1 MAERKQVDWES
12 VERDYSAGLL
22 SLREIAAKYGVSPSL
37 ITRKKNEGEWPRD
50 LTSKIQAK
58 ADSIITGVN
67 TGGVNAGVNSK
78 KASEKEIIEANAQAI
93 VNIKLAHRG
102 DIRKSKNIVNS
113 LFDELELTT
122 DNRELFEQL
131 GEILRNESD
140 SGQDKLNDIY
150 KKCIS
155 MPQRI
160 DGVKKLT
167 DALKTMIGLER
178 EAYDITAAPTST
190 ENAITDLLKV
200 CQGNAVSITTSTTD
214 FDEDDE

>member
-22 SLREIAAKYGVSPSL
+22 SLREIGDKHGVTEGAIRKRAK
-37 ITRKKNEGEWPRD
+37 KEEWIRD
-50 LTSKIQAK
+50 LTAKIAK
-58 ADSIITGVN
+58 KSDDLVRKEMVRSEVRSEKII
-67 TGGVNAGVNSK
+67 
-78 KASEKEIIEANAQAI
+78 SEKEIIEVNAQAI
-93 VNIKLAHRG
+93 VNIKLAHRS
-102 DIRKSKNIVNS
+102 DIRKSKRIVNA

-131 GEILRNESD
+131 GELLRQESE
-140 SGQDKLNDIY
+140 SGHDKLNDIY

-178 EAYDITAAPTST
+178 EAYDIQSTPTP
-190 ENAITDLLKV
+190 ID
-200 CQGNAVSITTSTTD
+200 NAVSSLLKAVQGSCISVATSNVD
-214 FDEDDE
+214 FDDEE

>member
-1 MAERKQVDWES
+1 MAERKQVDWEG

-22 SLREIAAKYGVSPSL
+22 SLRELADKHGTKESSIRYKANQKDW
-37 ITRKKNEGEWPRD
+37 TRD
-50 LTSKIQAK
+50 L
-58 ADSIITGVN
+58 
-67 TGGVNAGVNSK
+67 SK
-78 KASEKEIIEANAQAI
+78 KIEQKTNEKLRKTELRTELRSEKAISEKEIIEVNAQAI

-102 DIRKSKNIVNS
+102 DIRKSKNIVNA

-131 GEILRNESD
+131 GELLRQESE

-155 MPQRI
+155 MSQRI

-178 EAYDITAAPTST
+178 EAYDITAAPTAT
-190 ENAITDLLKV
+190 DNAMSSFVKSL
-200 CQGNAVSITTSTTD
+200 QGSSVQVVAQCND
-214 FDEDDE
+214 DDDDDE

>member
-22 SLREIAAKYGVSPSL
+22 SLREIGDKHNVAHQVIARKAK
-37 ITRKKNEGEWPRD
+37 KEEWARD
-50 LTSKIQAK
+50 LREKIAK
-58 ADSIITGVN
+58 AVDKKIGDKQVGDSLGD
-67 TGGVNAGVNSK
+67 SK
-78 KASEKEIIEANAQAI
+78 KASEKEIIEVNAQAI

-102 DIRKSKNIVNS
+102 DIRKSKNIVNA

-131 GEILRNESD
+131 GELLRQESE
-140 SGQDKLNDIY
+140 SGHDKLNDIY

-178 EAYDITAAPTST
+178 EAYDIQSTPTP
-190 ENAITDLLKV
+190 ID
-200 CQGNAVSITTSTTD
+200 NAVSSLLKAVQGSYISVATSNVD
-214 FDEDDE
+214 FDDEE

>member
-22 SLREIAAKYGVSPSL
+22 SLRELADKYGVAESY
-37 ITRKKNEGEWPRD
+37 IRKKANQKDWSRD
-50 LTSKIQAK
+50 LSAKIQSK
-58 ADSIITGVN
+58 AEKLVRSEVVRSEVRTEKAIT
-67 TGGVNAGVNSK
+67 
-78 KASEKEIIEANAQAI
+78 EKEIIEVNAQAI

-102 DIRKSKNIVNS
+102 DIRKSKNIVNA

-131 GEILRNESD
+131 GELLRQESE

-150 KKCIS
+150 KKVIS
-155 MPQRI
+155 LPQRI

-178 EAYDITAAPTST
+178 EAYDIQSTPTP
-190 ENAITDLLKV
+190 ID
-200 CQGNAVSITTSTTD
+200 NAVSSLLKAVQGSYISVATSNVD
-214 FDEDDE
+214 FDDEE

>member
-1 MAERKQVDWES
+1 MAERKQVDWEG

-22 SLREIAAKYGVSPSL
+22 SLREIGDKHNVAHQVIARKAK
-37 ITRKKNEGEWPRD
+37 KEEWARD
-50 LTSKIQAK
+50 LREKIAK
-58 ADSIITGVN
+58 AVDKKIGDKQVGDSLGD
-67 TGGVNAGVNSK
+67 SK
-78 KASEKEIIEANAQAI
+78 KASEKEVIEANAQAI

-102 DIRKSKNIVNS
+102 DIRKSKRIVNA

-122 DNRELFEQL
+122 DNRELFEEL
-131 GEILRNESD
+131 GEILRQESE
-140 SGQDKLNDIY
+140 SGHDKLNEIY

-178 EAYDITAAPTST
+178 EAYDIQSTPTP
-190 ENAITDLLKV
+190 ID
-200 CQGNAVSITTSTTD
+200 NAVSSLLKAVQGSYISVATSNVD
-214 FDEDDE
+214 FDDEE

>member
-22 SLREIAAKYGVSPSL
+22 SLREIAAKHNVSHQV
-37 ITRKKNEGEWPRD
+37 IARKAKTEDWSRD
-50 LTSKIQAK
+50 LGAKIAAAVEKKLGDKQLG
-58 ADSIITGVN
+58 DSLGD
-67 TGGVNAGVNSK
+67 SK
-78 KASEKEIIEANAQAI
+78 KASEKEIIEVNAQAI

-102 DIRKSKNIVNS
+102 DIRKSKNIVNA

-131 GEILRNESD
+131 GELLRQESE
-140 SGQDKLNDIY
+140 SGHDKLNDIY

-178 EAYDITAAPTST
+178 EAYDITAAPTAT
-190 ENAITDLLKV
+190 DNAMSSFVKSL
-200 CQGNAVSITTSTTD
+200 QGSSVQVVAQCND
-214 FDEDDE
+214 DDDDE

>member
-22 SLREIAAKYGVSPSL
+22 SLREIGDKHGVTEGAIRKRAK
-37 ITRKKNEGEWPRD
+37 KEEWIRD
-50 LTSKIQAK
+50 LTAKIAK
-58 ADSIITGVN
+58 KSDDLVRKEMVRSEVRSEKII
-67 TGGVNAGVNSK
+67 
-78 KASEKEIIEANAQAI
+78 SEKEIIEVNAQAI

-102 DIRKSKNIVNS
+102 DIRKSKNIVNA

-131 GEILRNESD
+131 GELLRQESE
-140 SGQDKLNDIY
+140 SGHDKLNDIY

-178 EAYDITAAPTST
+178 EAYDIQSTPTP
-190 ENAITDLLKV
+190 ID
-200 CQGNAVSITTSTTD
+200 NAVSSLLKAVQGSYISVATSNVD
-214 FDEDDE
+214 FDDEE

>member
-22 SLREIAAKYGVSPSL
+22 SLREIGDKHNVAHQVIARKAK
-37 ITRKKNEGEWPRD
+37 KEEWARD
-50 LTSKIQAK
+50 LREKIAK
-58 ADSIITGVN
+58 AVDKKIGDKQVGDSLGD
-67 TGGVNAGVNSK
+67 SK
-78 KASEKEIIEANAQAI
+78 KASEKEIIEVNAQAI

-102 DIRKSKNIVNS
+102 DIRKSKRIVNA

-131 GEILRNESD
+131 GELLRQESE
-140 SGQDKLNDIY
+140 SGHDKLNDIY

-155 MPQRI
+155 MPHRI

-178 EAYDITAAPTST
+178 EAYDIQSTPTP
-190 ENAITDLLKV
+190 ID
-200 CQGNAVSITTSTTD
+200 NAVSSLLKAVQGSYISVATSNVD
-214 FDEDDE
+214 FDDDE

>member
-22 SLREIAAKYGVSPSL
+22 SLRELADKYGVAESY
-37 ITRKKNEGEWPRD
+37 IRKKANQKDWSRD
-50 LTSKIQAK
+50 LSAKIQSK
-58 ADSIITGVN
+58 AEKLVRSEVVRSEVRTEKAIT
-67 TGGVNAGVNSK
+67 
-78 KASEKEIIEANAQAI
+78 EKEIIEVNAQAI

-102 DIRKSKNIVNS
+102 DIRKSKRIVNA

-131 GEILRNESD
+131 GELLRQESE

-178 EAYDITAAPTST
+178 EAYDIQSTPTP
-190 ENAITDLLKV
+190 ID
-200 CQGNAVSITTSTTD
+200 NAVSSLLKAVQGSYISVATSNVD
-214 FDEDDE
+214 FDDEE

>member
-1 MAERKQVDWES
+1 MAERKQVDWEG

-22 SLREIAAKYGVSPSL
+22 SLRELADKYGTKESTIRSRAKTQDWV
-37 ITRKKNEGEWPRD
+37 RD
-50 LTSKIQAK
+50 L
-58 ADSIITGVN
+58 
-67 TGGVNAGVNSK
+67 SK
-78 KASEKEIIEANAQAI
+78 KINQKVEDISRKELSRSTSRTEKNVSEKEIIEANAQAI
-93 VNIKLAHRG
+93 VDIKLAHRG
-102 DIRKSKNIVNS
+102 DIRKSKRIVNS

-131 GEILRNESD
+131 GELLRQESD

-178 EAYDITAAPTST
+178 EAYDIQSTPTP
-190 ENAITDLLKV
+190 ID
-200 CQGNAVSITTSTTD
+200 NAVSSLLKAVQGSYISVATSNVD
-214 FDEDDE
+214 FDDEE

>member
-22 SLREIAAKYGVSPSL
+22 SLREIGDKHNVAHQVIARKAK
-37 ITRKKNEGEWPRD
+37 KEEWARD
-50 LTSKIQAK
+50 LREKIAK
-58 ADSIITGVN
+58 AVDKKIGDKQVGDSLGD
-67 TGGVNAGVNSK
+67 SK
-78 KASEKEIIEANAQAI
+78 KASEKEIIEVNAQAI

-102 DIRKSKNIVNS
+102 DIRKSKNIVNA

-131 GEILRNESD
+131 GELLRQESE

-178 EAYDITAAPTST
+178 EAYDITAAPTAT
-190 ENAITDLLKV
+190 DNAMSSFVKSL
-200 CQGNAVSITTSTTD
+200 QGSSVQVVAQCND
-214 FDEDDE
+214 DDE

>member
-22 SLREIAAKYGVSPSL
+22 SLREIAAKYGVDESG
-37 ITRKKNEGEWPRD
+37 IRYKAKRNGWTRD
-50 LTSKIQAK
+50 L
-58 ADSIITGVN
+58 
-67 TGGVNAGVNSK
+67 SK
-78 KASEKEIIEANAQAI
+78 KIEQRTEDKLRKDLLRSELRSENTISEKEVIEANAQVI

-102 DIRKSKNIVNS
+102 DIRKSKRIVNA

-131 GEILRNESD
+131 GELLRQESE

-178 EAYDITAAPTST
+178 EAYDITAAPTAT
-190 ENAITDLLKV
+190 DNAMSSFVKSL
-200 CQGNAVSITTSTTD
+200 QGSSVQVVAQCND
-214 FDEDDE
+214 DDE

>member
-1 MAERKQVDWES
+1 MAERKQVDWEG
-12 VERDYSAGLL
+12 VERDYSAGML
-22 SLREIAAKYGVSPSL
+22 SLRELADKYGVAESY
-37 ITRKKNEGEWPRD
+37 IRKKANQKDWSRD
-50 LTSKIQAK
+50 LSAKIQSK
-58 ADSIITGVN
+58 AEKLVRSEVVRSEVRTEKII
-67 TGGVNAGVNSK
+67 
-78 KASEKEIIEANAQAI
+78 SEKEIIEVNAQAI

-102 DIRKSKNIVNS
+102 DIRKSKNIVNA

-131 GEILRNESD
+131 GELLRQESE
-140 SGQDKLNDIY
+140 SGHDKLNDIY

-178 EAYDITAAPTST
+178 EAYDIQSTPTP
-190 ENAITDLLKV
+190 ID
-200 CQGNAVSITTSTTD
+200 NAVSSLLKAVQGSYISVATSNVD
-214 FDEDDE
+214 FDDEE

>member
-1 MAERKQVDWES
+1 LV
-12 VERDYSAGLL
+12 GLL

-78 KASEKEIIEANAQAI
+78 KASEKEIINANAQAI

-113 LFDELELTT
+113 LFDELEITT

-150 KKCIS
+150 KKVIS

-178 EAYDITAAPTST
+178 EAYDIQSAPTPT
-190 ENAITDLLKV
+190 ENAVTELLKA

>member
-22 SLREIAAKYGVSPSL
+22 SLREIGAKHGVTHGA
-37 ITRKKNEGEWPRD
+37 INKRANRDGWARD
-50 LTSKIQAK
+50 LSAKIKIK
-58 ADSIITGVN
+58 ADLLVSTEMVS
-67 TGGVNAGVNSK
+67 TAVSTK
-78 KASEKEIIEANAQAI
+78 KASEKEIIEVNAQAI

-131 GEILRNESD
+131 GELLRQESE

-155 MPQRI
+155 MSQRI

-178 EAYDITAAPTST
+178 EAYDITAAPT
-190 ENAITDLLKV
+190 ATDTAMSSFVKSL
-200 CQGNAVSITTSTTD
+200 QGSSVQVVAQCND
-214 FDEDDE
+214 DDDDE

>member
-22 SLREIAAKYGVSPSL
+22 SLREIGDKHGVTEGA
-37 ITRKKNEGEWPRD
+37 IRKKAKKEEWVRD
-50 LTSKIQAK
+50 LTAKIAK
-58 ADSIITGVN
+58 KTDDLVRKEMVRSEVRSEKTV
-67 TGGVNAGVNSK
+67 
-78 KASEKEIIEANAQAI
+78 SEKEVIEANAQAI

-102 DIRKSKNIVNS
+102 DIRKSKNIVNA

-131 GEILRNESD
+131 GELLRREND

-155 MPQRI
+155 MSQRI

-178 EAYDITAAPTST
+178 EAYDIQSTPTP
-190 ENAITDLLKV
+190 ID
-200 CQGNAVSITTSTTD
+200 NAVSSLLKAVQGSYISVATSNVD
-214 FDEDDE
+214 FDDEE

>member
-22 SLREIAAKYGVSPSL
+22 SLREIGDKHNVAHQVIARKAK
-37 ITRKKNEGEWPRD
+37 KEEWARD
-50 LTSKIQAK
+50 LREKIAK
-58 ADSIITGVN
+58 AVDKKIGDKQVGDSLGD
-67 TGGVNAGVNSK
+67 SK
-78 KASEKEIIEANAQAI
+78 KASEKEIIEVNAQAI

-102 DIRKSKNIVNS
+102 DIRKSKRIVNA

-131 GEILRNESD
+131 GELLRQESE

-178 EAYDITAAPTST
+178 EAYDIQSTPTP
-190 ENAITDLLKV
+190 ID
-200 CQGNAVSITTSTTD
+200 NAVSSLLKAVQGSYISVATSNVD
-214 FDEDDE
+214 FDDEE

>member
-22 SLREIAAKYGVSPSL
+22 SLRELADKYGTKESTIRSRAKTQDWV
-37 ITRKKNEGEWPRD
+37 RD
-50 LTSKIQAK
+50 L
-58 ADSIITGVN
+58 
-67 TGGVNAGVNSK
+67 SK
-78 KASEKEIIEANAQAI
+78 KINQKVEDISRKELSRSTSRTEKNVSEKEIIEANAQAI
-93 VNIKLAHRG
+93 VDIKLAHRG
-102 DIRKSKNIVNS
+102 DIRKSKRIVNA

-122 DNRELFEQL
+122 DNRELFEEL
-131 GEILRNESD
+131 GEILRQESE
-140 SGQDKLNDIY
+140 SGHDKLNDIY

-178 EAYDITAAPTST
+178 EAYDIQSTPTP
-190 ENAITDLLKV
+190 ID
-200 CQGNAVSITTSTTD
+200 NAVSSLLKAVQGSCISVATSNVD
-214 FDEDDE
+214 FDDEE

>member
-78 KASEKEIIEANAQAI
+78 KASEKEIINANAQAI

-131 GEILRNESD
+131 GEMLRNESD

-150 KKCIS
+150 KKVIS

-160 DGVKKLT
+160 DGVKKLA

-178 EAYDITAAPTST
+178 EAYDITSTPTPT

>member
-22 SLREIAAKYGVSPSL
+22 SLREIGDKHGVTEGAIRKRAK
-37 ITRKKNEGEWPRD
+37 KEEWIRD
-50 LTSKIQAK
+50 LTAKIAK
-58 ADSIITGVN
+58 KSDDLVRKEMVRSEVRSEKII
-67 TGGVNAGVNSK
+67 
-78 KASEKEIIEANAQAI
+78 SEKEIIEVNAQAI

-102 DIRKSKNIVNS
+102 DIRKSKNIVNA

-131 GEILRNESD
+131 GELLRQESE

-155 MPQRI
+155 MSQRI

-178 EAYDITAAPTST
+178 EAYDITAAPTAT
-190 ENAITDLLKV
+190 DNAMSSFVKSL
-200 CQGNAVSITTSTTD
+200 QGSSVQVVAQCND
-214 FDEDDE
+214 DDDDDE

>member
-22 SLREIAAKYGVSPSL
+22 SLRELADKYGTKESTIRSRAKTQDWV
-37 ITRKKNEGEWPRD
+37 RD
-50 LTSKIQAK
+50 L
-58 ADSIITGVN
+58 
-67 TGGVNAGVNSK
+67 SK
-78 KASEKEIIEANAQAI
+78 KINQKVEDISRKELSRSTSRTEKNVSEKEIIEANAQAI
-93 VNIKLAHRG
+93 VDIKLAHRG
-102 DIRKSKNIVNS
+102 DIRKSKRIVNS

-131 GEILRNESD
+131 GELLRQESD

-178 EAYDITAAPTST
+178 EAYDIQSTPTP
-190 ENAITDLLKV
+190 ID
-200 CQGNAVSITTSTTD
+200 NAVSSLLKAVQGSYISVATSNVD
-214 FDEDDE
+214 FDDEE

>member
-1 MAERKQVDWES
+1 MAERKQVDWEG

-22 SLREIAAKYGVSPSL
+22 SLRELADKYGTKESTIRSRAKTQDWV
-37 ITRKKNEGEWPRD
+37 RD
-50 LTSKIQAK
+50 L
-58 ADSIITGVN
+58 
-67 TGGVNAGVNSK
+67 SK
-78 KASEKEIIEANAQAI
+78 KINQKVEDISRKELSRSTSRTEKNVSEKEIIEANAQAI
-93 VNIKLAHRG
+93 VDIKLAHRG
-102 DIRKSKNIVNS
+102 DIRKSKRIVNA

-131 GEILRNESD
+131 GELLRQESE

-178 EAYDITAAPTST
+178 EAYDIQSTPTP
-190 ENAITDLLKV
+190 ID
-200 CQGNAVSITTSTTD
+200 NAVSSLLKAVQGSYISVATSNVD
-214 FDEDDE
+214 FDDEE

>member
-1 MAERKQVDWES
+1 MAERKHVDWES

-22 SLREIAAKYGVSPSL
+22 SLREIAAKYGVDESG
-37 ITRKKNEGEWPRD
+37 IRYKAKRNGWTRD
-50 LTSKIQAK
+50 L
-58 ADSIITGVN
+58 
-67 TGGVNAGVNSK
+67 SK
-78 KASEKEIIEANAQAI
+78 KIEQRTEDKLRKDLLRSELRSENTISEKEIIEVNAQAI

-102 DIRKSKNIVNS
+102 DIRKSKNIVNA

-131 GEILRNESD
+131 GELLRQESE

-155 MPQRI
+155 MSQRI

-178 EAYDITAAPTST
+178 EAYDITAAPTAT
-190 ENAITDLLKV
+190 DNAMSSFVKSL
-200 CQGNAVSITTSTTD
+200 QGSSVQVVAQCND
-214 FDEDDE
+214 DDDDDE

>member
-1 MAERKQVDWES
+1 MAERKHVDWES

-22 SLREIAAKYGVSPSL
+22 SLREIAAKYGVDESG
-37 ITRKKNEGEWPRD
+37 IRYKAKRNGWTRD
-50 LTSKIQAK
+50 L
-58 ADSIITGVN
+58 
-67 TGGVNAGVNSK
+67 SK
-78 KASEKEIIEANAQAI
+78 KIEQRTEDKLRKDLLRSELRSENTISEKEIIEVNAQAI

-102 DIRKSKNIVNS
+102 DIRKSKNIVNA

-131 GEILRNESD
+131 GELLRQESE

-178 EAYDITAAPTST
+178 EAYDITAAPTAT
-190 ENAITDLLKV
+190 DNAMSSFVKSL
-200 CQGNAVSITTSTTD
+200 QGSSVQVVAQCND
-214 FDEDDE
+214 DDDDDE

>member
-12 VERDYSAGLL
+12 VERDYTAGLL
-22 SLREIAAKYGVSPSL
+22 SLREIGDKHGVTEGAIRKRAK
-37 ITRKKNEGEWPRD
+37 KEEWIRD
-50 LTSKIQAK
+50 LTAKIAK
-58 ADSIITGVN
+58 KSDDLVRKEMVRSEVRSEKTV
-67 TGGVNAGVNSK
+67 
-78 KASEKEIIEANAQAI
+78 SEKEVIEANAQAI

-102 DIRKSKNIVNS
+102 DIRKSKNIVNA

-131 GEILRNESD
+131 GELLRQESE

-150 KKCIS
+150 KKVIS
-155 MPQRI
+155 LPQRI

-178 EAYDITAAPTST
+178 EAYDITAAPTAT
-190 ENAITDLLKV
+190 DNAMSSFVKSL
-200 CQGNAVSITTSTTD
+200 QGSSVQVVAQCND
-214 FDEDDE
+214 DDDDDE

>member
-12 VERDYSAGLL
+12 VKRDYSAGLL
-22 SLREIAAKYGVSPSL
+22 SLREIAAKYDTKESS
-37 ITRKKNEGEWPRD
+37 IRYKANQNDWSRD
-50 LTSKIQAK
+50 L
-58 ADSIITGVN
+58 
-67 TGGVNAGVNSK
+67 SK
-78 KASEKEIIEANAQAI
+78 KIEQKTNEKVRKIELRTELRSEKAISEKEIIEASAQAI
-93 VNIKLAHRG
+93 VNVKLEHRG
-102 DIRKSKNIVNS
+102 DIRKSKRIVNS
-113 LFDELELTT
+113 LFDELEITT

-150 KKCIS
+150 KKVIS

-178 EAYDITAAPTST
+178 EAYDIQSAPTPT
-190 ENAITDLLKV
+190 ENAVTELLKA

>member
-1 MAERKQVDWES
+1 MREIGDKHNVAHQVIARKAKKEEWARDLREKIAKAVDKKIGDKQVGD
-12 VERDYSAGLL
+12 
-22 SLREIAAKYGVSPSL
+22 SLG
-37 ITRKKNEGEWPRD
+37 D
-50 LTSKIQAK
+50 
-58 ADSIITGVN
+58 
-67 TGGVNAGVNSK
+67 SK
-78 KASEKEIIEANAQAI
+78 KASEKEIIEVNAQAI

-102 DIRKSKNIVNS
+102 DIRKSKNIVNA

-131 GEILRNESD
+131 GELLRQESE
-140 SGQDKLNDIY
+140 SGHDKLNDIY

-178 EAYDITAAPTST
+178 EAYDITAAPTAT
-190 ENAITDLLKV
+190 DNAMSSFVKSL
-200 CQGNAVSITTSTTD
+200 QGSSVQVVAQCND
-214 FDEDDE
+214 DDDDE

>member
-22 SLREIAAKYGVSPSL
+22 SLREIGDKHNVAHQVIARKAK
-37 ITRKKNEGEWPRD
+37 KEEWARD
-50 LTSKIQAK
+50 LREKIAK
-58 ADSIITGVN
+58 AVDKKIGDKQVGDSLGD
-67 TGGVNAGVNSK
+67 SK
-78 KASEKEIIEANAQAI
+78 KASEKEIIEVNAQAI

-102 DIRKSKNIVNS
+102 DIRKSKNIVNA

-131 GEILRNESD
+131 GELLRQESE

-155 MPQRI
+155 MSQRI

-178 EAYDITAAPTST
+178 EAYDITAAPTAT
-190 ENAITDLLKV
+190 DNAMSSFVKSL
-200 CQGNAVSITTSTTD
+200 QGSSVQVVAQCND
-214 FDEDDE
+214 DDDDE

>member
-22 SLREIAAKYGVSPSL
+22 SLREIGDKHGVTEGAIRKRAK
-37 ITRKKNEGEWPRD
+37 KEEWIRD
-50 LTSKIQAK
+50 LTAKIAK
-58 ADSIITGVN
+58 KSDDLVRKEMVRSEVRSEKII
-67 TGGVNAGVNSK
+67 
-78 KASEKEIIEANAQAI
+78 SEKEIIEVNAQAI

-102 DIRKSKNIVNS
+102 DIRKSKNIVNA

-131 GEILRNESD
+131 GELLRQESE

-178 EAYDITAAPTST
+178 EAYDIQSTPTP
-190 ENAITDLLKV
+190 ID
-200 CQGNAVSITTSTTD
+200 NAVSSLLKAVQGSCISVATSNVD
-214 FDEDDE
+214 FDDEE

>member
-22 SLREIAAKYGVSPSL
+22 SLREIAAKYDTKESS
-37 ITRKKNEGEWPRD
+37 IRYKANQNDWSRD
-50 LTSKIQAK
+50 L
-58 ADSIITGVN
+58 
-67 TGGVNAGVNSK
+67 SK
-78 KASEKEIIEANAQAI
+78 KIEQKTNEKLRKIELRTELRSEKAISEKEIIEASAQAI
-93 VNIKLAHRG
+93 VNVKLEHRG
-102 DIRKSKNIVNS
+102 DIRKSKRIVNS
-113 LFDELELTT
+113 LFDELEITT

-131 GEILRNESD
+131 GEMLRNESD

-150 KKCIS
+150 KKVIS

-178 EAYDITAAPTST
+178 EAYDIQSTPTP
-190 ENAITDLLKV
+190 ID
-200 CQGNAVSITTSTTD
+200 NAVSSLLKAVQGSYISVATSNVD
-214 FDEDDE
+214 FDDEE

>member
-22 SLREIAAKYGVSPSL
+22 SLREIAAKYGVDESG
-37 ITRKKNEGEWPRD
+37 IRYKAKRNGWTRD
-50 LTSKIQAK
+50 L
-58 ADSIITGVN
+58 
-67 TGGVNAGVNSK
+67 SK
-78 KASEKEIIEANAQAI
+78 KIEQRTEDKLRKDLLRSELRSENTISEKEIIEVNAQAI

-102 DIRKSKNIVNS
+102 DIRKSKRIVNA

-131 GEILRNESD
+131 GELLRQESE
-140 SGQDKLNDIY
+140 SGHDKLNDIY

-178 EAYDITAAPTST
+178 EAYDIQSTPTP
-190 ENAITDLLKV
+190 ID
-200 CQGNAVSITTSTTD
+200 NAVSSLLKAVQGQVIFLLPQAT
-214 FDEDDE
+214 

>member
-1 MAERKQVDWES
+1 MAERKQVDWEG

-22 SLREIAAKYGVSPSL
+22 SLRELADKHGTKESSIRYKANQKDW
-37 ITRKKNEGEWPRD
+37 TRD
-50 LTSKIQAK
+50 L
-58 ADSIITGVN
+58 
-67 TGGVNAGVNSK
+67 SK
-78 KASEKEIIEANAQAI
+78 KIEQKTNEKLRKTELRTELRSEKAISEKEIIEVNAQAI

-102 DIRKSKNIVNS
+102 DIRKSKNIVNA

-131 GEILRNESD
+131 GELLRQESE
-140 SGQDKLNDIY
+140 SGHDKLNDIY

-178 EAYDITAAPTST
+178 EAYDITAAPTAT
-190 ENAITDLLKV
+190 DNAMSSFVKSL
-200 CQGNAVSITTSTTD
+200 QGSSVQVVAQCND
-214 FDEDDE
+214 DDE

>member
-22 SLREIAAKYGVSPSL
+22 SLREIGAKHGVTHGA
-37 ITRKKNEGEWPRD
+37 INKRANRDGWARD
-50 LTSKIQAK
+50 LSAKIKIK
-58 ADSIITGVN
+58 ADLLVSTEMVS
-67 TGGVNAGVNSK
+67 TAVSTK
-78 KASEKEIIEANAQAI
+78 KASEKEIIEVNAQAI

-102 DIRKSKNIVNS
+102 DIRKSKNIVNA

-131 GEILRNESD
+131 GELLRQESE

-155 MPQRI
+155 MSQRI

-178 EAYDITAAPTST
+178 EAYDITAAPT
-190 ENAITDLLKV
+190 ATDTAMSSFVKSL
-200 CQGNAVSITTSTTD
+200 QGSSVQVVAQCND
-214 FDEDDE
+214 DDDDDE

>member
-22 SLREIAAKYGVSPSL
+22 SLRELADKYGVAESY
-37 ITRKKNEGEWPRD
+37 IRKKANQKDWSRD
-50 LTSKIQAK
+50 LSAKIQSK
-58 ADSIITGVN
+58 AEKLVRSEVVRSEVRTEKAIT
-67 TGGVNAGVNSK
+67 
-78 KASEKEIIEANAQAI
+78 EKEIIEANAQAI

-102 DIRKSKNIVNS
+102 DIRKSKRIVNS

-131 GEILRNESD
+131 GELLRQESE

-150 KKCIS
+150 KKVIS

-178 EAYDITAAPTST
+178 EAYDIQSTPTP
-190 ENAITDLLKV
+190 ID
-200 CQGNAVSITTSTTD
+200 NAVSSLLKAVQGSYISVATSNVD
-214 FDEDDE
+214 FDDEE